1 MADPEETEVD
11 AETKEALADELLY
24 GQVAT
29 DNERLRGIEA
39 EIQAE
44 IAGFGL
50 DMEAVFSVE
59 TAISLAITAA
69 SAIWGPKWALVV
81 SAATLG
87 GMVLNWFG
95 LDHEMSAGEI
105 DVSIVQGNSPC
116 PGAKN
121 KCTNERQIIYESH
134 LNLTKTISESTFFN
148 GSANARLIICL
159 LYTSPSPRD

>member
-95 LDHEMSAGEI
+95 LDH
-105 DVSIVQGNSPC
+105 D
-116 PGAKN
+116 
-121 KCTNERQIIYESH
+121 
-134 LNLTKTISESTFFN
+134 
-148 GSANARLIICL
+148 CL